1 MLNSDTARL
10 LVGTP
15 TFPSRLNDQ
24 TKLLVKRLVKPISPM
39 LYSLDWAGYV
49 DLPCAAVEIQNA
61 LAVCRLLC
69 VWALPTARTDNAMH
83 ASKNH
88 TQATDTGAR
97 RL

>member
-1 MLNSDTARL
+1 MKAVWGVYRAQRAPWRRYPVELLRSPHRLWVLYPGRRGLNTTKDT
-10 LVGTP
+10 P
-15 TFPSRLNDQ
+15 NH
-24 TKLLVKRLVKPISPM
+24 
-39 LYSLDWAGYV
+39 
-49 DLPCAAVEIQNA
+49 LPCAAVEIQNA